1 MFLYIFT
8 SKIHLI
14 GPRTIARIAKEC
26 GVERMIHVSAL
37 NATEKPEPLM
47 LKEGSKFLSAKWRGL
62 CLKLFIF
69 IIFSE
74 YREIIFKLTNR

>member
-8 SKIHLI
+8 SKIHFI

-37 NATEKPEPLM
+37 NATEKP
-47 LKEGSKFLSAKWRGL
+47 
-62 CLKLFIF
+62 
-69 IIFSE
+69 
-74 YREIIFKLTNR
+74 

>member
-1 MFLYIFT
+1 LFLYIFT
-8 SKIHLI
+8 SKIHFI

-69 IIFSE
+69 LLFFRNTEKSFS
-74 YREIIFKLTNR
+74 N